1 MPRCVSG
8 VLELKSWGLRRRVG
22 CVWLWHKGWEER
34 GCAGKR
40 GRWRDR
46 KKERKG
52 GRNAERERREKSERI
67 HV

>member
-1 MPRCVSG
+1 LAQGMGR
-8 VLELKSWGLRRRVG
+8 ERVCG
-22 CVWLWHKGWEER
+22 EE
-34 GCAGKR
+34 GKR